1 MRNLIGDRLGLGYA
15 ILAGLPPVT
24 GLYVSFFPVII
35 YAFLGSSRHLSL
47 GKYHRSSAEPR
58 RSTSSSGTFAV
69 SSLIILASLN
79 SRVGTL
85 IPPNSITSSST
96 LGTTMSTLTNGM
108 LTGSA
113 DYTQQYTT
121 DWSTGITSTLSSSP
135 APASGNRYLSN
146 DPAEARIIVA
156 SALALVAG
164 LVHLA
169 MAILHF
175 GYVTVY
181 LSDSIVQGFTTGC
194 AIHIITS
201 QIPTLLG
208 IKIPTVTGQSKVIKV
223 GEDQSSDSF
232 FLSPR
237 VGLRSSK
244 TSNIPM
250 GPRALSPGS
259 VLLCSPLSVIRSM
272 SDSEEGYRCLCPLN

>member
-1 MRNLIGDRLGLGYA
+1 MLICDLLGLGYA

-24 GLYVSFFPVII
+24 GLYVSFFPVIL

-47 GKYHRSSAEPR
+47 GTYR
-58 RSTSSSGTFAV
+58 RSTRSNMSSRWLTSFWAGTFAV
-69 SSLIILASLN
+69 SSLIILAAIN
-79 SRVGTL
+79 SKVGTL
-85 IPPNSITSSST
+85 IPPNSITSGTT
-96 LGTTMSTLTNGM
+96 LGTTMSTLTDGI
-108 LTGSA
+108 LTSNL

-121 DWSTGITSTLSSSP
+121 GGGASVTSASLSLSSTIS
-135 APASGNRYLSN
+135 PASGSRYLSN
-146 DPAEARIIVA
+146 DPGEARMMVA

-208 IKIPTVTGQSKVIKV
+208 IKIPTITGQSKVIKV
-223 GEDQSSDSF
+223 EDHRDTIQ
-232 FLSPR
+232 
-237 VGLRSSK
+237 
-244 TSNIPM
+244 
-250 GPRALSPGS
+250 
-259 VLLCSPLSVIRSM
+259 
-272 SDSEEGYRCLCPLN
+272 